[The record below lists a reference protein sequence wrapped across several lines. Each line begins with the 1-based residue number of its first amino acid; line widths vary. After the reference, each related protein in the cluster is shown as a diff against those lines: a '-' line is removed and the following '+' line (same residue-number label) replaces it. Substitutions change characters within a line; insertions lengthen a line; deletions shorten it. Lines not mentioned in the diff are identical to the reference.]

1 MKFSEMND
9 NDLQYAAIND
19 KVSRQSVV
27 SGLDYQDFI
36 KQGDRIFDK
45 GLSQEELIDDR
56 YEHIKDRA
64 VDNLK
69 YIEEKLGRPL
79 TGDEMVDIYD
89 ILDISGFGA
98 YDARNL
104 SADVDYNYELREY
117 DTNNA
122 NSFNKKVN
130 YIIQSIEYGILDK
143 VHDKAMNKV
152 ENNPTF
158 IINDFDKDRLF
169 DDYVINAF
177 NEVMDEEY
185 GSPEKKA
192 SDELPLPEEE
202 PLSKEDLLNLED
214 FEDIYNED

>member
-1 MKFSEMND
+1 MADEEG
-9 NDLQYAAIND
+9 DLSMLDEITA
-19 KVSRQSVV
+19 SVDEALE
-27 SGLDYQDFI
+27 SLEEQ
-36 KQGDRIFDK
+36 R
-45 GLSQEELIDDR
+45 LSTLL
-56 YEHIKDRA
+56 
-64 VDNLK
+64 V
-69 YIEEKLGRPL
+69 G
-79 TGDEMVDIYD
+79 
-89 ILDISGFGA
+89 
-98 YDARNL
+98 
-104 SADVDYNYELREY
+104 EY
-117 DTNNA
+117 DNNNA

-130 YIIQSIEYGILDK
+130 YIVQSIEYGILDK
-143 VHDKAMNKV
+143 VHDKVLNKV

-158 IINDFDKDRLF
+158 TIDDYTKDRLF

>member
-19 KVSRQSVV
+19 KISRQSVV
-27 SGLDYQDFI
+27 DGLDYQDFI
-36 KQGDRIFDK
+36 KQGNRIFDK
-45 GLSQEELIDDR
+45 GLSQEELIDDM
-56 YEHIKDRA
+56 YEHIKNHA
-64 VDNLK
+64 VDSLK

-104 SADVDYNYELREY
+104 SADVDYDFEINKY
-117 DTNNA
+117 DKDSA
-122 NSFNKKVN
+122 NSFNKKVD
-130 YIIQSIEYGILDK
+130 YIVQAIEYGILDK
-143 VHDKAMNKV
+143 VHDKVMNKV

-158 IINDFDKDRLF
+158 TINDFDKDKHF

-177 NEVMDEEY
+177 NEIMDEEY
-185 GSPEKKA
+185 GSPEKKE